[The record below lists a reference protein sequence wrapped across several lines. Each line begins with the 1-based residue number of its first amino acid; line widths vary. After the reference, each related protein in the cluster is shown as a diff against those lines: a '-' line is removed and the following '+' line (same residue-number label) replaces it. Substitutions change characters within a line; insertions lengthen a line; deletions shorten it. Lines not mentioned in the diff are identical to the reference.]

1 MIFRAPIAAV
11 SLRRSRKINYAFF
24 NFFYS
29 GTGGVVVCAEAEAV
43 RVCV

>member
-24 NFFYS
+24 NFFLFW
-29 GTGGVVVCAEAEAV
+29 V
-43 RVCV
+43 RRCVCVCVLVTA